1 MRTLRDSLVD
11 YLTMRRAL
19 GYKLRRHQKL
29 LAQFADYLDGIEAAR
44 ITVENAVAWA
54 RLPTNGSVTWWAS
67 RLSIA
72 RGFAIYL
79 HTLDPAHQVP
89 PADVLP
95 YRSHHATPYLYSD
108 QDIRALITAA
118 DTLRFPLRAATYK
131 TLIGLLAVT
140 GMRIGEAISLDCD
153 DLDLGQSVLV
163 VRTGKFGKSR
173 ELPLHATTMQSLR
186 TYLHHRGHLRPTPST
201 SALFVSPAGT
211 RLLYCDVNWTFLKLV
226 DLAGLRS
233 RSASCRPRLHDLR
246 HSFAVHTLLDWNHA
260 GVDVQPRL
268 PLLSTYLGHVN
279 PGATYWYLSAA
290 PDLMI
295 LASNRLEKGLGR
307 RP

>member
-1 MRTLRDSLVD
+1 MSTLRDSLVD

-19 GYKLRRHQKL
+19 GYKLRRPQKL
-29 LAQFADYLDGIEAAR
+29 LAQFVDYLDSIGAEHVKI
-44 ITVENAVAWA
+44 ENAAAWA
-54 RLPTNGSVTWWAS
+54 RLPTNGSLTWWAS

-72 RGFAIYL
+72 RSFAIYL

-95 YRSHHATPYLYSD
+95 YRSHRATPYLYSD
-108 QDIRALITAA
+108 QDIRALIAAA
-118 DTLRFPLRAATYK
+118 DTLRFPLRTATYK

-140 GMRIGEAISLDCD
+140 GMRIGEAISLNCD
-153 DLDLGQSVLV
+153 DLDLGQSVLI

-186 TYLHHRGHLRPTPST
+186 AYLHCRGHLRPAPNTR
-201 SALFVSPAGT
+201 ALFVSDVGT
-211 RLLYCDVNWTFLKLV
+211 RLLYCNVSWTFLKLV
-226 DLAGLRS
+226 DIAGLRP
-233 RSASCRPRLHDLR
+233 RLASCRPRLHDLR
-246 HSFAVHTLLDWNHA
+246 HSFAMRTLLDWYNA

-295 LASNRLEKGLGR
+295 LASNRLEKAMGGR
-307 RP
+307 P

>member
-29 LAQFADYLDGIEAAR
+29 LAQFADYLDGIEAAQV
-44 ITVENAVAWA
+44 TVENAVAWA
-54 RLPTNGSVTWWAS
+54 RLPTNGSVRWWAS

-95 YRSHHATPYLYSD
+95 YRSHRATPYLYSD

-118 DTLRFPLRAATYK
+118 GTLRFPLRAATYK

-186 TYLHHRGHLRPTPST
+186 TYLHRRGHLRPAPST
-201 SALFVSPAGT
+201 SALFVSAAGT

-246 HSFAVHTLLDWNHA
+246 HSFAVHTLLDWYHA

-295 LASNRLEKGLGR
+295 LASNRLEKGLGG